1 MKPRA
6 ILLVFCSVGLA
17 ACSGGGGLSTA
28 SILGGGS
35 GAEAAAAAPA
45 PPSDPMSRALNVGMV
60 SARAAKCGYNFDPAK
75 LKANYFASEA
85 ALGTSPQDMAKVE
98 QIYNVAHNGVAKA
111 AATEPNYC
119 SEQKTKQ
126 IKEDLTKLSGGRLHA
141 AGAQGCGRG
150 RRRSLLLGIQRRRQQ
165 GTCLQALHGQRLL
178 IQDPF
183 CWYLRSHTPR
193 GRGRRAF
200 SLASGGY
207 GITRGPELQQLL
219 WIETLLK
226 LAGGLSLLLAPVTV
240 IRLFGLPASNAA
252 LWPRLLGAVLVGLS
266 AATYI
271 EGAWPGSRGLGL
283 AGCIVI
289 NLCGSR
295 IDCHGRRTWRRSRD
309 PAGARSPLATRR
321 RAHIARS
328 LRNRRGLKPGQL
340 FAHP

>member
-35 GAEAAAAAPA
+35 GAEAAAVAAPA

-126 IKEDLTKLSGGRLHA
+126 IKEDLTRLLAGDYTPPARKVAAEDDGFFSGWGSSGGD
-141 AGAQGCGRG
+141 
-150 RRRSLLLGIQRRRQQ
+150 S
-165 GTCLQALHGQRLL
+165 T
-178 IQDPF
+178 
-183 CWYLRSHTPR
+183 
-193 GRGRRAF
+193 
-200 SLASGGY
+200 
-207 GITRGPELQQLL
+207 
-219 WIETLLK
+219 
-226 LAGGLSLLLAPVTV
+226 APV
-240 IRLFGLPASNAA
+240 F
-252 LWPRLLGAVLVGLS
+252 
-266 AATYI
+266 
-271 EGAWPGSRGLGL
+271 
-283 AGCIVI
+283 
-289 NLCGSR
+289 
-295 IDCHGRRTWRRSRD
+295 
-309 PAGARSPLATRR
+309 
-321 RAHIARS
+321 
-328 LRNRRGLKPGQL
+328 KPST
-340 FAHP
+340 ANDY